1 MEGDYETALEYIN
14 KSEESGVFSENLKIF
29 KVKSLLYSGKIDEC
43 IKYIDTID
51 EKNLYYFQIM
61 MYKSLCFIIKDKYDL
76 ALVSINQFNK
86 SNLSEYNRTTLK
98 VYKEMLNLFTN
109 KNTNVLSEDKTM
121 LDFTPAILQI
131 CEVMLINKEFN
142 KFEKTLNLLNLISDQ
157 SVLLNLG
164 KLYFKYDYKEMAKK
178 EIIRSIKM
186 FEVIDKEGA
195 NILESLL

>member
-1 MEGDYETALEYIN
+1 
-14 KSEESGVFSENLKIF
+14 
-29 KVKSLLYSGKIDEC
+29 
-43 IKYIDTID
+43 
-51 EKNLYYFQIM
+51 M

-76 ALVSINQFNK
+76 ALVAINQFNK

-164 KLYFKYDYKEMAKK
+164 KLYFKYDYKEIAKK
-178 EIIRSIKM
+178 K
-186 FEVIDKEGA
+186 
-195 NILESLL
+195 LLDQ

>member
-1 MEGDYETALEYIN
+1 
-14 KSEESGVFSENLKIF
+14 
-29 KVKSLLYSGKIDEC
+29 
-43 IKYIDTID
+43 
-51 EKNLYYFQIM
+51 M

-76 ALVSINQFNK
+76 AIVSINQFNQ
-86 SNLSEYNRTTLK
+86 SNLSEYNKNTLK
-98 VYKEMLNLFTN
+98 VYKELLNLFTN
-109 KNTNVLSEDKTM
+109 KNTNVLSEDKTL
-121 LDFTPAILQI
+121 LDFTPVIMQI

-142 KFEKTLNLLNLISDQ
+142 KFEKSLNLLNLISDQ

-164 KLYFKYDYKEMAKK
+164 KLYFKYGYKEMAKR

>member
-1 MEGDYETALEYIN
+1 
-14 KSEESGVFSENLKIF
+14 
-29 KVKSLLYSGKIDEC
+29 
-43 IKYIDTID
+43 
-51 EKNLYYFQIM
+51 M

>member
-1 MEGDYETALEYIN
+1 
-14 KSEESGVFSENLKIF
+14 
-29 KVKSLLYSGKIDEC
+29 
-43 IKYIDTID
+43 
-51 EKNLYYFQIM
+51 M

-178 EIIRSIKM
+178 R
-186 FEVIDKEGA
+186 
-195 NILESLL
+195 NY